1 MKTSP
6 IILALD
12 TDSLDTAE
20 NWVKAT
26 QRYVGTYKVGLEFF
40 LNFGRAGIERISEIS
55 DRDIFLDLKLH
66 DIPNTVA
73 GAVRAIADLEP
84 RFLTVHATG
93 GKEMVSAAV
102 AQAGSIEITA
112 VTILTSLSQA
122 DVTQIGFN
130 GTIDGLASALA
141 RQSADAGARAIVCS
155 PFEIESIR
163 EAVGPDVSIITPGVR
178 LTSGGDDQK
187 RTKTPAQA
195 LSDGADFLVIG
206 RPITGAWK
214 DGAAAME
221 EAARVI
227 ASSLGA

>member
-1 MKTSP
+1 MKSSP

-12 TDSLDTAE
+12 TDSLETAE
-20 NWVKAT
+20 SWVKAT
-26 QRYVGTYKVGLEFF
+26 HRYVGTYKVGLEFF
-40 LNFGRAGIERISEIS
+40 LNFGREGIQRISEMS
-55 DRDIFLDLKLH
+55 EREIFLDLKLH

-73 GAVRAIADLEP
+73 GAVRAVSDLQP
-84 RFLTVHATG
+84 RFLTVHASG
-93 GKEMVSAAV
+93 GREMVAAAV
-102 AQAGSIEITA
+102 SEAGQIEITA

-122 DVTQIGFN
+122 DVSQIGFN
-130 GTIDGLASALA
+130 GSIDHLAASLA
-141 RQSADAGARAIVCS
+141 EQAAQAGAKAIVCS
-155 PFEIESIR
+155 PFEIAAIR
-163 EAVGPDVSIITPGVR
+163 HAVGSKVSIITPGVR
-178 LTSGGDDQK
+178 LASGGDDQK

-227 ASSLGA
+227 ASSLEA

>member
-1 MKTSP
+1 MKSSP

-12 TDSLDTAE
+12 TDSLETAE
-20 NWVKAT
+20 SWVKAT
-26 QRYVGTYKVGLEFF
+26 HRYVGTYKVGLEFF
-40 LNFGRAGIERISEIS
+40 LNFGREGIQRISEMS
-55 DRDIFLDLKLH
+55 EREIFLDLKLH

-73 GAVRAIADLEP
+73 GAVRAVSDLQP
-84 RFLTVHATG
+84 RFLTVHASG
-93 GKEMVSAAV
+93 GREMVAAAV
-102 AQAGSIEITA
+102 AEAGQIEITA

-122 DVTQIGFN
+122 DVSQIGFN
-130 GTIDGLASALA
+130 GSIDQLAASLA
-141 RQSADAGARAIVCS
+141 EQAAQAGAKAIVCS
-155 PFEIESIR
+155 PFEIAAIR
-163 EAVGPDVSIITPGVR
+163 QAVGSKVSIITPGVR
-178 LTSGGDDQK
+178 LASGGDDQK

-227 ASSLGA
+227 ASSLEA